1 MILRHRDREL
11 LRFEWTGLEGV
22 RVVSVNEAEKRF
34 LPLEMRGEATDGRL
48 WEWLRHRI
56 LPKHRQYVHYTLEK
70 LGIDYNVR
78 SIITVSKG
86 LSLNDVHWVTDD
98 KDKSTWAKVNLY
110 DNPFSEL
117 LARMAFTGM
126 GPEDYSRS
134 KKIDLPKETS
144 PEFTTNGMLAKC
156 WRRIDGQIYLYKSGT
171 EGAANTGFEPY
182 SEFYA
187 AQVAEALGLE
197 HVPYGLEMFKKRL
210 CSTCPLFTS
219 EKVGFVSAARAVG
232 GEAALADARFAD
244 TFFLDSIILNTDR
257 HLGNFGYLVDND
269 TNTIIGPSP
278 IFDNGY
284 GLFALAMD
292 RPGSPWHEFDDLRKY
307 IKKTGPALYLK
318 WAGFPGG
325 ITTRMQSL
333 AMKLVDFHFTR
344 HPFYNLSQARL
355 QKVEDFVRKRAS
367 KIAEY
372 AERADD
378 FLLVDDKS
386 GGLDKVE
393 SAESGGLNSDENALI
408 SSKESL
414 SIQLKA
420 NLKADPYVTVDEL
433 SDILPVPKR
442 TIERRLKELRD
453 AGEVVHEGGR
463 SGGYWRVLK

>member
-34 LPLEMRGEATDGRL
+34 LPLEMRGEATDERL

-86 LSLNDVHWVTDD
+86 LSLNDVHWVADD

-257 HLGNFGYLVDND
+257 HLGNIGYLVDND

-367 KIAEY
+367 KIAEF

-414 SIQLKA
+414 SIQLMA